1 MMSNLDQVAW
11 EMPEFMLP
19 YRKLIEAGCGGNS
32 AETLMNNKGANY
44 FNNPVLCELI
54 GMCTAKVSM
63 LNTMHKLKL
72 LPTMEDATLEGIIA
86 RGTK

>member
-1 MMSNLDQVAW
+1 MPEPDQVKW
-11 EMPEFMLP
+11 EMPEWLKP
-19 YRKLIEAGCGGNS
+19 YRKLVESGCGGNS

-54 GMCTAKVSM
+54 GMCSAKVNM
-63 LNTMHKLKL
+63 LTTMHKLKL
-72 LPTMEDATLEGIIA
+72 LPTMEDSDLEGIIA

>member
-1 MMSNLDQVAW
+1 MSKLDQVVW

-44 FNNPVLCELI
+44 FNNPILCELI
-54 GMCTAKVSM
+54 GMCHAKVSM
-63 LNTMHKLKL
+63 LFSMKKCNL
-72 LPTMEDATLEGIIA
+72 LPNTADEDIERIISQVL
-86 RGTK
+86 K

>member
-1 MMSNLDQVAW
+1 MSKLDQVAW

-44 FNNPVLCELI
+44 FNNPILCELI
-54 GMCTAKVSM
+54 GMCHAKVNMLSSM
-63 LNTMHKLKL
+63 KKCNL
-72 LPTMEDATLEGIIA
+72 LPNTADEDIERIISQVL
-86 RGTK
+86 K